1 MAALPP
7 LLLLAFDE
15 GFVLKELRSLKLFN
29 MPSAQMT
36 TLCIS
41 FDAVVAVMKAQE
53 ALAKADMLSTTYSGT
68 QAMTNLVITV
78 GAFLTYVLSFDVMM
92 VCEVARTFIRLQF
105 WGKILPVSGKVVSER
120 AQVSRCNECD
130 SGHMCKQP
138 QRELPSQCFVDLSP
152 TDLNRTLL
160 FIIHQVQGA

>member
-1 MAALPP
+1 MLIKAYDHARKRTEQLLPVRSRFCSLPRHKCGKCVAALPP

-41 FDAVVAVMKAQE
+41 FDAVVAVLKAQE

-68 QAMTNLVITV
+68 QAMTTLVTTV
-78 GAFLTYVLSFDVMM
+78 GAFLT
-92 VCEVARTFIRLQF
+92 
-105 WGKILPVSGKVVSER
+105 
-120 AQVSRCNECD
+120 
-130 SGHMCKQP
+130 
-138 QRELPSQCFVDLSP
+138 
-152 TDLNRTLL
+152 
-160 FIIHQVQGA
+160 